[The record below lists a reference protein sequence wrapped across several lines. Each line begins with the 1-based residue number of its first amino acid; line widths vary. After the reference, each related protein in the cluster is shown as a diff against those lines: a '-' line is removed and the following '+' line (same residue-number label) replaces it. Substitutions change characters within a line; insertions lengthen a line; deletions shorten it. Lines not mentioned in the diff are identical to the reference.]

1 MSVRRLLSALLA
13 AMLAALVTSCGS
25 TNDSIRV
32 GVLADCEGIFGG
44 LYDVALGGAELPL
57 LRRGGKLKGTRPVD
71 GVRGISV
78 GGHPLE
84 LVFGCAGEQTSGAVE
99 LRRLVESEG
108 AEIVVG
114 PNVVPLGLVMTEYAR
129 HQLNVT
135 FAVTSWEVLTHL
147 NPGPNVFRFT
157 LGYAQGSAGLGAY
170 AYHELGWRR
179 AATIA
184 TPDTLGW
191 GFQAAPVAEFCA
203 LGGKI
208 VDRVWVDT
216 DPARV
221 PRQLSRIRMEGV
233 DGFFVLAGGVE
244 SGIFLERYAKTRPAL
259 SRSVVLNA
267 YALTGL
273 DPAVTA
279 RLGDGLVGTVAAWDI
294 PGPFLPSFAAY
305 MKEYR
310 RVFPRLADAADAG
323 SHLFDIYYNNAMEAV
338 LRALKAVDGDLSD
351 GQRRFRAALAAVK
364 LDAPNGPI
372 RLDANRQAIGS
383 VYMFQ
388 VTGNDKGKLS
398 IRLLKPIAN
407 VDASF
412 GGHFGPG
419 DPTPDRTRPP
429 CRAGSPPAWAAR
441 RG

>member
-1 MSVRRLLSALLA
+1 MRPKLAPVLLSVA
-13 AMLAALVTSCGS
+13 LAALAVACESAK
-25 TNDSIRV
+25 DPVRI

-44 LYDVALGGAELPL
+44 FYNVALGGAELPL
-57 LRRGGKLKGTRPVD
+57 LRRGGRLAGALPDD
-71 GVRGISV
+71 GVAGVSV
-78 GGHPLE
+78 GGSPLE
-84 LVFGCAGEQTSGAVE
+84 LVFGCAGEQTSGALE

-108 AEIVVG
+108 ADIVVG
-114 PNVVPLGLVMTEYAR
+114 SNVVPLGLVMTEYAR
-129 HQLNVT
+129 HQPDVT

-170 AYHELGWRR
+170 AYHQLGWRR

-184 TPDTLGW
+184 TPDPLGW
-191 GFQAAPVAEFCA
+191 GFHAAPVAEFCA

-208 VDRVWVDT
+208 VDRVWLNP
-216 DPARV
+216 DPAQV
-221 PRQLSRIRMEGV
+221 PAQLSRIRTKGI
-233 DGFFVLAGGVE
+233 DGFFVLIGGVE
-244 SGIFLERYAKTRPAL
+244 AGIFLERYAKTRPAL

-279 RLGDGLVGTVAAWDI
+279 RLGSGIVGTVAGWDI
-294 PGPFLPSFAAY
+294 PGPDIPSFAAY

-310 RVFPRLADAADAG
+310 RAFPRLADAADAS
-323 SHLFDIYYNNAMEAV
+323 SHLFDVYYQNAMEAV
-338 LRALKAVDGDLSD
+338 LQALEAVDGDLSD
-351 GQRRFRAALAAVK
+351 GQRRFRAALADVK
-364 LDAPNGPI
+364 LDAPNGSI

-383 VYMFQ
+383 VYRFQ
-388 VTGNDKGKLS
+388 VTGNDKGTLS
-398 IRLLKPIAN
+398 IRLVRPIEN

-412 GGHFGPG
+412 GGRFGPG
-419 DPTPDRTRPP
+419 DPIPDRTQPP
-429 CRAGSPPAWAAR
+429 CEVGRPPAWAVR

>member
-1 MSVRRLLSALLA
+1 MRARFAPVLLA
-13 AMLAALVTSCGS
+13 VALAALVAACGGAK
-25 TNDSIRV
+25 DSLRV
-32 GVLADCEGIFGG
+32 GVLADCDGIFGG
-44 LYDVALGGAELPL
+44 FYDVALGGAELPL
-57 LRRGGKLKGTRPVD
+57 LRRGGKLAGALPAN
-71 GVRGISV
+71 GIAGISV
-78 GGHPLE
+78 GGRPLE

-114 PNVVPLGLVMTEYAR
+114 PNVVPLGLVTTEYAR
-129 HQLNVT
+129 HQPDVT

-147 NPGPNVFRFT
+147 DPGPNVFRFT

-184 TPDTLGW
+184 TPDPLGW
-191 GFQAAPVAEFCA
+191 GFHAAPVAEFCA

-208 VDRVWVDT
+208 VDRVWLDA
-216 DPARV
+216 DPAQV
-221 PRQLSRIRMEGV
+221 PAQLSRIPTEGI
-233 DGFFVLAGGVE
+233 DGFFVLTGGVE
-244 SGIFLERYAKTRPAL
+244 AGIFLERYAKTKPAL

-279 RLGDGLVGTVAAWDI
+279 RIGDGIVGTVAGWDV

-310 RVFPRLADAADAG
+310 RAFPRLADAADAG
-323 SHLFDIYYNNAMEAV
+323 FHLFDIYYHNAMEAV
-338 LRALKAVDGDLSD
+338 LQALEAVDGDLSD
-351 GQRRFRAALAAVK
+351 GQRRFRAALADVK
-364 LDAPNGPI
+364 LDAPNGSI

-383 VYMFQ
+383 VYRFQ
-388 VTGNDKGKLS
+388 ITGNDKGTLS
-398 IRLLKPIAN
+398 IRLLKPIEN

-412 GGHFGPG
+412 GGRFGPG
-419 DPTPDRTRPP
+419 DPIPDRTRPP
-429 CRAGSPPAWAAR
+429 CDAGSPPAWAAR
-441 RG
+441 GG

>member
-1 MSVRRLLSALLA
+1 MRARLASVLLSVALAGFVA
-13 AMLAALVTSCGS
+13 ACG
-25 TNDSIRV
+25 DAKDPIRI

-44 LYDVALGGAELPL
+44 FHDVALGGAELPV
-57 LRRGGKLKGTRPVD
+57 LRRGGKLAGALPVN
-71 GVRGISV
+71 GVAGFSV
-78 GGHPLE
+78 GGRPVE

-108 AEIVVG
+108 AEIVIG
-114 PNVVPLGLVMTEYAR
+114 SNVVPLGLVMTEYAR
-129 HQLNVT
+129 HQPNVT
-135 FAVTSWEVLTHL
+135 FAVTTWEVLTHL

-170 AYHELGWRR
+170 AYNQLGWRR

-184 TPDTLGW
+184 TPDPLGW

-208 VDRVWVDT
+208 VDRVWIDP

-221 PRQLSRIRMEGV
+221 PAQLARISLAGI

-244 SGIFLERYAKTRPAL
+244 AGIFLERYAKTPPVL
-259 SRSVVLNA
+259 SRKVVLNA

-279 RLGDGLVGTVAAWDI
+279 RLGAGIVGTVAGWDI
-294 PGPFLPSFAAY
+294 PGPDLPSFAAY

-310 RVFPRLADAADAG
+310 QAFPRLADTADAS
-323 SHLFDIYYNNAMEAV
+323 SHLFDVYYQNAMEAV
-338 LRALKAVDGDLSD
+338 LQALEAVDGDLSG
-351 GQRRFRAALAAVK
+351 GQRRFRAALADVK
-364 LDAPNGPI
+364 LVAPNGSI

-383 VYMFQ
+383 VYRFR
-388 VTGNDKGKLS
+388 VTGNDKGRIS
-398 IRLLKPIAN
+398 IRLLKPIEN

-412 GGHFGPG
+412 GGRFGPG

-429 CRAGSPPAWAAR
+429 CEAGSPPAWAAG

>member
-1 MSVRRLLSALLA
+1 MNARLVSVLLSVAFATFVA
-13 AMLAALVTSCGS
+13 ACGS
-25 TNDSIRV
+25 ANDPVRI
-32 GVLADCEGIFGG
+32 GVLADCEGVFGG
-44 LYDVALGGAELPL
+44 FYNVALGGAELPM
-57 LRRGGKLKGTRPVD
+57 LRRGGRLAGTLPAD
-71 GVRGISV
+71 GVAGISV
-78 GGHPLE
+78 GGRPLE

-99 LRRLVESEG
+99 LRRLVESAG

-114 PNVVPLGLVMTEYAR
+114 SNVVPLGLVTTEYAR
-129 HQLNVT
+129 HQPDVT

-147 NPGPNVFRFT
+147 DPGPNVFRFT

-184 TPDTLGW
+184 TPDPLGW
-191 GFQAAPVAEFCA
+191 GFHAAPVAEFCS
-203 LGGKI
+203 LGGEI
-208 VDRVWVDT
+208 VDRVWLDP
-216 DPARV
+216 DPAQV
-221 PRQLSRIRMEGV
+221 PDQLSRIPTEGI
-233 DGFFVLAGGVE
+233 DGFFVLIGGVE
-244 SGIFLERYAKTRPAL
+244 AGIFLERYAKTRPAL

-279 RLGDGLVGTVAAWDI
+279 RLGDGIVGTVAGWDI
-294 PGPFLPSFAAY
+294 PGPDLPSFAAY

-310 RVFPRLADAADAG
+310 RAFPRLADAADSS
-323 SHLFDIYYNNAMEAV
+323 SHLFDVYYQNAMEAV
-338 LRALKAVDGDLSD
+338 LQALEAVDGDLSN
-351 GQRRFRAALAAVK
+351 GQRQFRAALADVK

-383 VYMFQ
+383 VYGFR
-388 VTGNDKGKLS
+388 VTGNDKGRLS
-398 IRLLKPIAN
+398 IRLLKPIEN

-412 GGHFGPG
+412 GGRFGPG
-419 DPTPDRTRPP
+419 DPIPDRTRPP
-429 CRAGSPPAWAAR
+429 CEAGSPPVWASR